1 MFEPNALTHEKCKKG
16 MSTADDIASSAYG
29 EDGQYCRPNN
39 AQLRAAG
46 GVLVSSSN
54 DEQSNGGWS
63 FSPTDEW
70 RFPDGSELTVA
81 YSMCN

>member
-1 MFEPNALTHEKCKKG
+1 MTPERPDAPGKVQKG
-16 MSTADDIASSAYG
+16 MSTSDLIASSAYD
-29 EDGQYCRPNN
+29 EDGQYVRPSG
-39 AQLRAAG
+39 AQLRSAG

-54 DEQSNGGWS
+54 DEQSSGWS

-81 YSMCN
+81 YSMCG